1 MPINA
6 GERGGKKPS
15 RGTDLSF
22 QLLNPSHPCLLL
34 LWISAGEKEAEFSF
48 GRALSGAAGISGK
61 NKLEEAESCIWSRLR
76 EWRQKVSGTPAV
88 GRL

>member
-1 MPINA
+1 MLGRE
-6 GERGGKKPS
+6 GEKKPS
-15 RGTDLSF
+15 RGTDLGF
-22 QLLNPSHPCLLL
+22 QLLNPSNLCLLL

-88 GRL
+88 GRS

>member
-1 MPINA
+1 MLGRE
-6 GERGGKKPS
+6 GEKKPS
-15 RGTDLSF
+15 RGTDLGF
-22 QLLNPSHPCLLL
+22 QLLNPSNLCLLL

-61 NKLEEAESCIWSRLR
+61 NKLEEAESCIWSHLR

-88 GRL
+88 GHL